1 VLSTLPTPP
10 IVRTV
15 ITGPQII
22 AARAL
27 LVMQQHDLAR
37 RASVSVNTLSAIERQ
52 ASNPLSGTLARIEAA
67 LVAEGIV
74 FLPDGVRLQKR

>member
-1 VLSTLPTPP
+1 MLSMIAHPP
-10 IVRTV
+10 IVHPV

-37 RASVSVNTLSAIERQ
+37 RAGVSKNTLSAIERQ

-67 LVAEGIV
+67 LVAEGII
-74 FLPDGVRLQKR
+74 FLGDGVRLPKR

>member
-1 VLSTLPTPP
+1 
-10 IVRTV
+10 
-15 ITGPQII
+15 
-22 AARAL
+22 
-27 LVMQQHDLAR
+27 MQQHDLAR